1 MRKVWKEIVFDV
13 RKAPYLFVLLLIQL
27 IVYFGIFLFREQ
39 IANEIGKAE
48 DMIAY
53 RLQETQYYRLVD
65 NLMGEYEE
73 AFLKNKDALAKL
85 KMMYHMLSNN
95 SNFEYLEIY
104 NNPIVLI
111 GDNIR
116 DEFIY
121 RYEEGDAEQYR
132 GTVEGKLYN
141 EIKCCFI
148 SSNVGDV
155 FDIQCHQGAFWR
167 EDEKNNETVPIVL
180 GSGYGKIFE
189 VGDYIQGVT
198 PFHENV
204 QFEVYGI
211 LDEGEYL
218 IYNDRIQNLDRYVL
232 VPLQDAE
239 TLPEAGGKI
248 GNQIFLY
255 LCKINGTLAS
265 PLPPNDLQDIVQEI
279 CDACGITPSST
290 VAGSTNTQSYIL
302 KVSMEDVL
310 QTFNEMLFLL
320 NVFSIVST
328 IFYILIK
335 VNKNQKYYGVLMLNG
350 FSVMQV
356 FFILLGS
363 VMLSLI
369 LAEIAAILLCYCL
382 SVLGLGSFSF
392 PVLKMVVVN
401 MEIVTFAGM
410 IGFIKIRKLD
420 LQICME
426 G

>member
-13 RKAPYLFVLLLIQL
+13 RKTPYLFVLLLIQL
-27 IVYFGIFLFREQ
+27 LVYFGVCLSYEQ
-39 IANEIGKAE
+39 IANEIDKE
-48 DMIAY
+48 DMITY

-73 AFLKNKDALAKL
+73 AFLENKDALAKL
-85 KMMYHMLSNN
+85 KLMYHMLSNN
-95 SNFEYLEIY
+95 SDFEYLEIY

-111 GDNIR
+111 GENIR
-116 DEFIY
+116 DEFLY
-121 RYEEGDAEQYR
+121 RYEEGDAEQHR
-132 GTVEGKLYN
+132 GMVEGQFYN

-148 SSNVGDV
+148 SCNVGDM
-155 FDIQCHQGAFWR
+155 FDIQCHQGDFWE

-180 GSGYGKIFE
+180 GSSYSGIFE
-189 VGDYIQGVT
+189 VGDYIQGIT
-198 PFHENV
+198 PFHENT

-255 LCKINGTLAS
+255 LCKTNGTLAS
-265 PLPPNDLQDIVQEI
+265 TLPPNDLQDIVQEI
-279 CDACGITPSST
+279 CDVCGVMPSST
-290 VAGSTNTQSYIL
+290 VAGSTNAQNHIL
-302 KVSMEDVL
+302 KVSLEDFLRVL
-310 QTFNEMLFLL
+310 REMLFIL
-320 NVFSIVST
+320 NVFSAISA
-328 IFYILIK
+328 ILYILMKID
-335 VNKNQKYYGVLMLNG
+335 KNQKYYGVLMRNG

-369 LAEIAAILLCYCL
+369 LAETAAILLCYCL
-382 SVLGLGSFSF
+382 SILGLGSFSF
-392 PVLKMVVVN
+392 PVLKMTVAN
-401 MEIVTFAGM
+401 IEIVAAAGI
-410 IGFIKIRKLD
+410 IGFIKIRKPD
-420 LQICME
+420 LRHA
-426 G
+426 

>member
-1 MRKVWKEIVFDV
+1 MRKVWKEIAFDV

-27 IVYFGIFLFREQ
+27 IVYFGIFLSREQ
-39 IANEIGKAE
+39 IASEIGKAE
-48 DMIAY
+48 DMITY

-104 NNPIVLI
+104 NNPVVLI

-116 DEFIY
+116 DEFLY

-132 GTVEGKLYN
+132 GIVEGQFYN

-148 SSNVGDV
+148 SCNVGDL
-155 FDIQCHQGAFWR
+155 FDIQCHQGAFWK

-180 GSGYGKIFE
+180 GSGYSGIFE
-189 VGDYIQGVT
+189 VGDYIQGIT
-198 PFHENV
+198 PFHENA

-255 LCKINGTLAS
+255 LCKTNGTLAS
-265 PLPPNDLQDIVQEI
+265 TLPPNDLQDIVQEI
-279 CDACGITPSST
+279 CDICGITPSST
-290 VAGSTNTQSYIL
+290 VAGSTNAQSHIL
-302 KVSMEDVL
+302 KVSMDDIL
-310 QTFNEMLFLL
+310 RAFKEMLFIL

-328 IFYILIK
+328 ILYILLKI
-335 VNKNQKYYGVLMLNG
+335 NKNQKYYGILMLNG

-356 FFILLGS
+356 FLILLGS
-363 VMLSLI
+363 VILSLI
-369 LAEIAAILLCYCL
+369 LAEVAAILLCYCL

-392 PVLKMVVVN
+392 PVLKMVVAN
-401 MEIVTFAGM
+401 MEIVAVAGI
-410 IGFIKIRKLD
+410 IGFMKIRKLD